1 MKIQN
6 ALVSNILNRSQ
17 RYFAHVTTVTLSWR
31 VQNIVVIGHA
41 YFTLECFE
49 FSSNFEFDR
58 NMLSGTG
65 ARSRNCGCLI
75 TWFCYQLIAK
85 PGNKTVPVP
94 WLDPYNHVDSSVKHL
109 AADPTTRLWTCM
121 CGVNNVNLTVINNK
135 LCQYTWTLIDYRFP
149 RPLTKWISSN
159 KVTTI
164 QSHAITNNCTPCGA
178 RYPSVVVFEGRATG
192 RTNLRNIHPGW
203 TVGQKSQALGINS
216 RWPLLESAISSRR
229 KYINPLWP
237 INAI

>member
-1 MKIQN
+1 MLLLVNEANNQQNNSFYLPQHWYENFWLYPGFMGLTLIQAMVWYQQQQASAWINDNQDLSSPKWHLEHIFILPGWTKPSTQPYYSTYHEIIYMDQAPVPLSIFRSNSMKIQN

-31 VQNIVVIGHA
+31 VQNIVVIGRV

-94 WLDPYNHVDSSVKHL
+94 WLDPYSHVDSSVKHL
-109 AADPTTRLWTCM
+109 AADPTTRLWTVC
-121 CGVNNVNLTVINNK
+121 
-135 LCQYTWTLIDYRFP
+135 
-149 RPLTKWISSN
+149 
-159 KVTTI
+159 
-164 QSHAITNNCTPCGA
+164 
-178 RYPSVVVFEGRATG
+178 VV
-192 RTNLRNIHPGW
+192 
-203 TVGQKSQALGINS
+203 
-216 RWPLLESAISSRR
+216 
-229 KYINPLWP
+229 
-237 INAI
+237 